1 MVYAD
6 TTWVQK
12 RLKGYSDDL
21 DDDILAQGLDSADVT
36 INTKLKKELRN
47 FQMPSTVPTEIVM
60 AANYYA
66 AADILDILFDNE
78 ENRSAVA
85 KTYESKA
92 DAYLESYIDS
102 YLEQNPTSN
111 EGARISIMSVHPVD
125 SLTNL
130 DS

>member
-6 TTWVQK
+6 KTWVQT
-12 RLKGYSDDL
+12 RINGYSDDL
-21 DDDILAQGLDSADVT
+21 TEGLITQGLGSADVT

-47 FQMPSTVPTEIVM
+47 FTMPTTVPTEIVM

-66 AADILDILFDNE
+66 ASDILDVLFENE
-78 ENRSAVA
+78 ENRSAAA

-92 DAYLESYIDS
+92 DSYLESYIDG

-111 EGARISIMSVHPVD
+111 EGARISIMSFHPVD

>member
-6 TTWVQK
+6 KTWVQK
-12 RLKGYSDDL
+12 RLNGYSDDL
-21 DDDILAQGLDSADVT
+21 TDDIVNQGLESADVSV
-36 INTKLKKELRN
+36 NTTLKKELKN
-47 FQMPSTVPTEIVM
+47 FTMPSPIPTEVAL

-66 AADILDILFDNE
+66 ASDILDALFDNE

-92 DAYLESYIDS
+92 DAYLESYIYD
-102 YLEQNPTSN
+102 YLNKNPTSN